1 MTENHLAL
9 QSVLSNPNTY
19 NVSQRN
25 DCINFLQNLWVA
37 EIIGKVLLLIR
48 ILGALDGMIKA
59 HTAFLL
65 EKLTLFLNPWQG
77 EWFPFSIIMVL
88 IADNRSHSWAQIIAD
103 FYVPITELHTHEIF
117 LLTEWKYTSD

>member
-1 MTENHLAL
+1 
-9 QSVLSNPNTY
+9 
-19 NVSQRN
+19 
-25 DCINFLQNLWVA
+25 
-37 EIIGKVLLLIR
+37 
-48 ILGALDGMIKA
+48 MIKA

-77 EWFPFSIIMVL
+77 ERFPFPVIMVL

-117 LLTEWKYTSD
+117 LLTDENTPVIRYTVKYMGIHFLWGV